1 MKEAKNELMQFV
13 GGVIMLVVGLYILS
27 QKVMVSSSYGF
38 FSLWGGRFS
47 SGLIMVPLIIGVVW
61 MFASG
66 GSFVSKVFIVLSVIL
81 IIAAIVA
88 STRIWLVTITMYEWV
103 LILVLI
109 FGGAGLVAKVLF
121 ANNKSEKS
129 KKDKSEQT
137 GGSYTSSV
145 DDELDKMKKNLLSAE
160 SYMIGMSIPSR
171 HLMLL
176 SGHRSFMMSTSQRM
190 TDSIIFILL

>member
-1 MKEAKNELMQFV
+1 MKEAKNELLQFV

-66 GSFVSKVFIVLSVIL
+66 GSFVSKVFTVLSVIL

-129 KKDKSEQT
+129 KKDKS
-137 GGSYTSSV
+137 
-145 DDELDKMKKNLLSAE
+145 DEKEYEVNFIPRTWSAGILAFMQLLINFDEIDIIKCNMRMKTE
-160 SYMIGMSIPSR
+160 E
-171 HLMLL
+171 
-176 SGHRSFMMSTSQRM
+176 
-190 TDSIIFILL
+190 D

>member
-13 GGVIMLVVGLYILS
+13 AGIIMLVVGLYIFS
-27 QKVMVSSSYGF
+27 QKVIV
-38 FSLWGGRFS
+38 FSGVFSFGGGRFS
-47 SGLIMVPLIIGVVW
+47 SGLIVVPLIIGIVW
-61 MFASG
+61 MFVSG
-66 GSFVSKVFIVLSVIL
+66 ANFASKVFTVLAAII
-81 IIAAIVA
+81 IIASVVMTTNIHLSAMTLYDWI
-88 STRIWLVTITMYEWV
+88 

-145 DDELDKMKKNLLSAE
+145 DDELDKMKKN
-160 SYMIGMSIPSR
+160 MK
-171 HLMLL
+171 
-176 SGHRSFMMSTSQRM
+176 
-190 TDSIIFILL
+190 

>member
-66 GSFVSKVFIVLSVIL
+66 GSFVSKVFTVLSVIL

-145 DDELDKMKKNLLSAE
+145 DDELDKMKKEYEVNFIPRTWSAGILAFMQLLINFDE
-160 SYMIGMSIPSR
+160 IDIIKCNM
-171 HLMLL
+171 
-176 SGHRSFMMSTSQRM
+176 RM
-190 TDSIIFILL
+190 KTEED

>member
-1 MKEAKNELMQFV
+1 MKEAKNELLQFV

-47 SGLIMVPLIIGVVW
+47 SGLIGVVW

-66 GSFVSKVFIVLSVIL
+66 GSFVSKVFTVLSVIL

-145 DDELDKMKKNLLSAE
+145 DDELDKMKKN
-160 SYMIGMSIPSR
+160 MK
-171 HLMLL
+171 
-176 SGHRSFMMSTSQRM
+176 
-190 TDSIIFILL
+190 

>member
-38 FSLWGGRFS
+38 FSMWGGRFS

-61 MFASG
+61 MFATG
-66 GSFVSKVFIVLSVIL
+66 GSFVSKVFTVLSVIL
-81 IIAAIVA
+81 V
-88 STRIWLVTITMYEWV
+88 SITMYEWV

-129 KKDKSEQT
+129 KKDKTEST
-137 GGSYTSSV
+137 GSYTSSV
-145 DDELDKMKKNLLSAE
+145 DDELDKMKKN
-160 SYMIGMSIPSR
+160 MK
-171 HLMLL
+171 
-176 SGHRSFMMSTSQRM
+176 
-190 TDSIIFILL
+190 

>member
-1 MKEAKNELMQFV
+1 MKEAKNELLQFV
-13 GGVIMLVVGLYILS
+13 GGVILLVVGLYILS

-66 GSFVSKVFIVLSVIL
+66 GSFVSKVFTVLSVIL

-145 DDELDKMKKNLLSAE
+145 DDELDKMKKN
-160 SYMIGMSIPSR
+160 MK
-171 HLMLL
+171 
-176 SGHRSFMMSTSQRM
+176 
-190 TDSIIFILL
+190 

>member
-38 FSLWGGRFS
+38 FSMWGGRFS

-61 MFASG
+61 MFATG
-66 GSFVSKVFIVLSVIL
+66 GSFVSKVF
-81 IIAAIVA
+81 A
-88 STRIWLVTITMYEWV
+88 STRIWLVSITMYEWV

-129 KKDKSEQT
+129 KKDKTEST
-137 GGSYTSSV
+137 GSYTSSV
-145 DDELDKMKKNLLSAE
+145 DDELDKMKKN
-160 SYMIGMSIPSR
+160 MK
-171 HLMLL
+171 
-176 SGHRSFMMSTSQRM
+176 
-190 TDSIIFILL
+190 

>member
-1 MKEAKNELMQFV
+1 MKEAKNELLQFV

-66 GSFVSKVFIVLSVIL
+66 GSFVSKVFIPDRSRLNLRNL
-81 IIAAIVA
+81 INPHPFRGIDY
-88 STRIWLVTITMYEWV
+88 TV

-145 DDELDKMKKNLLSAE
+145 DDELDKMKKN
-160 SYMIGMSIPSR
+160 MK
-171 HLMLL
+171 
-176 SGHRSFMMSTSQRM
+176 
-190 TDSIIFILL
+190 

>member
-38 FSLWGGRFS
+38 FSMWGGRFS

-61 MFASG
+61 MFATG
-66 GSFVSKVFIVLSVIL
+66 GSFVSKVFTVLSVIL
-81 IIAAIVA
+81 IIASIVA
-88 STRIWLVTITMYEWV
+88 STRIWLVSITMYEW
-103 LILVLI
+103 VLI

-129 KKDKSEQT
+129 KKDKTEST
-137 GGSYTSSV
+137 GSYTSSV
-145 DDELDKMKKNLLSAE
+145 DDELDKMKKN
-160 SYMIGMSIPSR
+160 MK
-171 HLMLL
+171 
-176 SGHRSFMMSTSQRM
+176 
-190 TDSIIFILL
+190 

>member
-1 MKEAKNELMQFV
+1 MKEAKNELLQFV

-47 SGLIMVPLIIGVVW
+47 SGLIMVPLIIGIVW
-61 MFASG
+61 MFATG
-66 GSFVSKVFIVLSVIL
+66 GSFVSKVFTVLSVLSVIL
-81 IIAAIVA
+81 IIASIIA
-88 STRIWLVTITMYEWV
+88 STRIWLVSITMYEWV

-145 DDELDKMKKNLLSAE
+145 DDELDKMKKN
-160 SYMIGMSIPSR
+160 MK
-171 HLMLL
+171 
-176 SGHRSFMMSTSQRM
+176 
-190 TDSIIFILL
+190 

>member
-1 MKEAKNELMQFV
+1 MKEAKNELLQFV

-66 GSFVSKVFIVLSVIL
+66 GSFVSKVFTVLSVIL

-145 DDELDKMKKNLLSAE
+145 DDELDKMKKNMKEIAFPRTWSAGILAFMQLLINFDE
-160 SYMIGMSIPSR
+160 I
-171 HLMLL
+171 
-176 SGHRSFMMSTSQRM
+176 
-190 TDSIIFILL
+190 DIIRYDMRRKTEEY

>member
-66 GSFVSKVFIVLSVIL
+66 GSFVSKVFTVLSVIL

-109 FGGAGLVAKVLF
+109 FGGA

-145 DDELDKMKKNLLSAE
+145 DDELDKMKKN
-160 SYMIGMSIPSR
+160 MK
-171 HLMLL
+171 
-176 SGHRSFMMSTSQRM
+176 
-190 TDSIIFILL
+190 

>member
-1 MKEAKNELMQFV
+1 MKEAKNELLQFV

-66 GSFVSKVFIVLSVIL
+66 GSFVSKVFTVLSVIL

-103 LILVLI
+103 LILAAVALPVLS
-109 FGGAGLVAKVLF
+109 GPENLLA
-121 ANNKSEKS
+121 
-129 KKDKSEQT
+129 EQT
-137 GGSYTSSV
+137 VPLGLEGAVV
-145 DDELDKMKKNLLSAE
+145 DGLGLFDLAVRPFTDHLRRSDSDFNGVKRCVTHFLYAPPFLSL
-160 SYMIGMSIPSR
+160 PDRRRQSR
-171 HLMLL
+171 
-176 SGHRSFMMSTSQRM
+176 R
-190 TDSIIFILL
+190 

>member
-1 MKEAKNELMQFV
+1 MKEAKNELLQFV

-66 GSFVSKVFIVLSVIL
+66 GSFVSKVFTVLSVIL

-103 LILVLI
+103 LI
-109 FGGAGLVAKVLF
+109 FGGAGLVAKVLI

-145 DDELDKMKKNLLSAE
+145 DDELDKMKKN
-160 SYMIGMSIPSR
+160 MK
-171 HLMLL
+171 
-176 SGHRSFMMSTSQRM
+176 
-190 TDSIIFILL
+190 

>member
-1 MKEAKNELMQFV
+1 MKNWYQLTESETLDNLGVTSEGLSSQQADSLLEKHGKNVLEESKKKSVFQVF
-13 GGVIMLVVGLYILS
+13 LS
-27 QKVMVSSSYGF
+27 QFADLMV
-38 FSLWGGRFS
+38 
-47 SGLIMVPLIIGVVW
+47 I
-61 MFASG
+61 
-66 GSFVSKVFIVLSVIL
+66 IL

-145 DDELDKMKKNLLSAE
+145 DDELDKMKKN
-160 SYMIGMSIPSR
+160 MK
-171 HLMLL
+171 
-176 SGHRSFMMSTSQRM
+176 
-190 TDSIIFILL
+190 

>member
-1 MKEAKNELMQFV
+1 MKEAKNELLQFV

-66 GSFVSKVFIVLSVIL
+66 GSFVSKVFTVLSVIL

-88 STRIWLVTITMYEWV
+88 STRIWLVTITMYEW
-103 LILVLI
+103 VLI

-145 DDELDKMKKNLLSAE
+145 DDELDKMKKN
-160 SYMIGMSIPSR
+160 MK
-171 HLMLL
+171 
-176 SGHRSFMMSTSQRM
+176 
-190 TDSIIFILL
+190 

>member
-1 MKEAKNELMQFV
+1 MKEAKNELLQFV

-47 SGLIMVPLIIGVVW
+47 SGLIIGVVW

-66 GSFVSKVFIVLSVIL
+66 GSFVSKVFTVLSVIL

-145 DDELDKMKKNLLSAE
+145 DDELDKMKKN
-160 SYMIGMSIPSR
+160 MK
-171 HLMLL
+171 
-176 SGHRSFMMSTSQRM
+176 
-190 TDSIIFILL
+190 

>member
-66 GSFVSKVFIVLSVIL
+66 GSFVSKVFTVLSVIL

-129 KKDKSEQT
+129 KKDKSGIAGNIFSALAKAKINVKMIDQ
-137 GGSYTSSV
+137 GSS
-145 DDELDKMKKNLLSAE
+145 ELNII
-160 SYMIGMSIPSR
+160 IGVRNRYFEDAIKTIYGVFVPEE
-171 HLMLL
+171 
-176 SGHRSFMMSTSQRM
+176 
-190 TDSIIFILL
+190 

>member
-1 MKEAKNELMQFV
+1 MKEAKNELLQFV

-66 GSFVSKVFIVLSVIL
+66 GSFVSKVFTVLSVIL
-81 IIAAIVA
+81 IIAAI
-88 STRIWLVTITMYEWV
+88 
-103 LILVLI
+103 VLI

-145 DDELDKMKKNLLSAE
+145 DDELDKMKKN
-160 SYMIGMSIPSR
+160 MK
-171 HLMLL
+171 
-176 SGHRSFMMSTSQRM
+176 
-190 TDSIIFILL
+190 

>member
-61 MFASG
+61 MFATG
-66 GSFVSKVFIVLSVIL
+66 GSFVSKIFTVLSVIL
-81 IIAAIVA
+81 IIASIIA
-88 STRIWLVTITMYEWV
+88 STRIWLVSITMYEW
-103 LILVLI
+103 VLI

-129 KKDKSEQT
+129 KKDKTEST
-137 GGSYTSSV
+137 GSYTSSI
-145 DDELDKMKKNLLSAE
+145 DDELDKMKKN
-160 SYMIGMSIPSR
+160 MK
-171 HLMLL
+171 
-176 SGHRSFMMSTSQRM
+176 
-190 TDSIIFILL
+190 